1 MGGIIVKLISEN
13 IRMWTS
19 IAATR
24 RRNIILDQVNTT
36 SWCHS
41 KANSTQIKPFNDMYL
56 RAVVVVP
63 SDDEYKK
70 RLMVQKTEANTHN
83 DRYLSSENQIR
94 SMKARFA
101 LPADGGE
108 SPFKEINFTELN
120 REEASKL
127 VQQYNE
133 ETNKN
138 NYRRR
143 PNRSKVT
150 KIPLPPKMQNTRKG
164 SSISQLLST
173 QEKNSLSKES
183 LMHQANL
190 IQNAVIKNGWMGSP
204 MRGAQSI
211 VGNDQ
216 SGAISSQTG
225 ISQGMFNGVMNPFQA
240 PSFWGGSLNQMFGG
254 GYMGMGMN
262 ARRF

>member
-1 MGGIIVKLISEN
+1 
-13 IRMWTS
+13 
-19 IAATR
+19 
-24 RRNIILDQVNTT
+24 
-36 SWCHS
+36 
-41 KANSTQIKPFNDMYL
+41 
-56 RAVVVVP
+56 
-63 SDDEYKK
+63 
-70 RLMVQKTEANTHN
+70 MVQKTEANTHN

-94 SMKARFA
+94 GMKARFA
-101 LPADGGE
+101 LPVDGEGN
-108 SPFKEINFTELN
+108 PFKEINFTELN
-120 REEASKL
+120 REEASKV

-133 ETNKN
+133 ETNQINYKN
-138 NYRRR
+138 KYRRR

-150 KIPLPPKMQNTRKG
+150 KIPLRPKMQNTRKG

-190 IQNAVIKNGWMGSP
+190 IQNTVIKNGWMGSP

-211 VGNDQ
+211 VGNGQ

-225 ISQGMFNGVMNPFQA
+225 ISQGMLNGVMNPFQA

>member
-1 MGGIIVKLISEN
+1 MGMKGD
-13 IRMWTS
+13 T
-19 IAATR
+19 
-24 RRNIILDQVNTT
+24 
-36 SWCHS
+36 
-41 KANSTQIKPFNDMYL
+41 
-56 RAVVVVP
+56 
-63 SDDEYKK
+63 
-70 RLMVQKTEANTHN
+70 
-83 DRYLSSENQIR
+83 R

-133 ETNKN
+133 ETNQNIYKN
-138 NYRRR
+138 KYRRR

-190 IQNAVIKNGWMGSP
+190 IQNTVIKNGWMGSP

-225 ISQGMFNGVMNPFQA
+225 IAQGMFNGVMNPFQA